1 MHKDILLI
9 GLIIF
14 IAHLFEAVF
23 KKIKIPDVLMLMLL
37 GIIAGPV
44 YGFIDPS
51 YFGQFGQVITG
62 IALVVILFDGG
73 THLSIVEL
81 KKALKDTVSISL
93 ITFVVTGLTVWL
105 FAHYILGQDTLL
117 AVITAVI
124 CGAISPAVV
133 LPMIEA
139 LGLSKKAQTILTLET
154 AITDVLAIIIAFS
167 LFDTAID
174 GGFNAG
180 SVALKLVTSLSIA
193 GVIGVAAALAWSY
206 LLKHVRQFENN
217 FFTTFAFLF
226 VLYGFTEI
234 FHISGPI
241 TCLAFGFTISNIHS
255 LGFNKL
261 SYLSDWAFHAFDEDE
276 HSFFSEVKFLL
287 KIFFFIYLG
296 ISFPLDNLNYIF
308 YALLISILLILFR
321 ILIVRVSA
329 SNTLTV
335 KDTQI
340 MSIMIP
346 KGLAS
351 AVLASIAVQKN
362 IAGAESLQTIVYAI
376 ILWTILLDS
385 IFVFLIEKTSFV
397 NFLNS
402 LLSLQG
408 KAIEEEITNDE
419 IVSSIEEEKEE
430 LEPNSDD
437 IITKEDPQ

>member
-14 IAHLFEAVF
+14 TAHLFEAVF

-37 GIIAGPV
+37 GIVAGPISN
-44 YGFIDPS
+44 FIDPS

-73 THLSIVEL
+73 THLNLVEL
-81 KKALKDTVSISL
+81 KKSLKDTVSISL
-93 ITFVVTGLTVWL
+93 ITFIITGTVVWL
-105 FAHYILGQDTLL
+105 FSHFILGQSELL
-117 AVITAVI
+117 AAITAVI

-154 AITDVLAIIIAFS
+154 AITDVLAIILAFS
-167 LFDTAID
+167 LFQTAID
-174 GGFNAG
+174 GSFNVG
-180 SVALKLVTSLSIA
+180 KVAIKLVTSLSIA
-193 GVIGVAAALAWSY
+193 GIIGVCAALAWSY

-241 TCLAFGFTISNIHS
+241 TCLAFGFTISNIHA

-261 SYLSDWAFHAFDEDE
+261 SYLSDWSFHAFDEDE

-296 ISFPLDNLNYIF
+296 ISFPLDNMQYIF
-308 YALLISILLILFR
+308 YAMIISVLLIVFR
-321 ILIVRVSA
+321 IFVVRISA
-329 SNTLTV
+329 SSSLTV

-351 AVLASIAVQKN
+351 AVLASIAVQMN
-362 IAGAESLQTIVYAI
+362 IEGAKSLQTIVYAI

-385 IFVFLIEKTSFV
+385 VLVFLIEKTSFGNV
-397 NFLNS
+397 LNS
-402 LLSLQG
+402 LLSLQS
-408 KAIEEEITNDE
+408 KAIEEEISNDE
-419 IVSSIEEEKEE
+419 IIDSIKEE
-430 LEPNSDD
+430 NDQNTEN
-437 IITKEDPQ
+437 KNDPQIGGH